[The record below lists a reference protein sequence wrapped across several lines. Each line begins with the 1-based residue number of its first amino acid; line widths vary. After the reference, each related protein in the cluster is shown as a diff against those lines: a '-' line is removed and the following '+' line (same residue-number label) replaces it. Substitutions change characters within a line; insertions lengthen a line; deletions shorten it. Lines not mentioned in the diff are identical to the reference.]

1 MNYIKPLYSD
11 EAEKAVL
18 ASILAQP
25 EACMDDAL
33 DLIKSDDFFVP
44 RNKDIF
50 EALKDLWNRRLAI
63 DIMTVHQW
71 LEDRKLAEMVGS
83 PGCLAELGASLVSH
97 LKIKTHI
104 KIVRDK
110 AILRKTQEACL
121 KIIEEAE
128 ELPEDI
134 EGFLG
139 RSEYLIS
146 SVGGGSFNLVEETGE
161 EFVTQTLKDIMERR
175 DGKRPKPG
183 IPFGFPGTDKL
194 VIAEKGDLVILGGR
208 PGAGKSGFGFQSG
221 FQMREAGYNVG
232 AFSME
237 MKNSQLR
244 MRILSSQTGIP
255 FTQLRMGELDK
266 FDAEKVEAVANK
278 LALMK
283 LPLIETPNLAVEKIR
298 AQARRWKKKGLDV
311 LIIDYLQIMD
321 ESGISKGDR
330 NRMQE
335 VSHMTKTLKNMA
347 KDLDILVI
355 ALAQVNRQSE
365 EKRTPPGLHNL
376 RESGSIEQDA
386 DIVLFVHPEEEPQEG
401 AVSVP
406 YKLICAK
413 QRNGPLFKKDFKYL
427 PRIVTFKE
435 V

>member
-1 MNYIKPLYSD
+1 
-11 EAEKAVL
+11 
-18 ASILAQP
+18 
-25 EACMDDAL
+25 
-33 DLIKSDDFFVP
+33 
-44 RNKDIF
+44 
-50 EALKDLWNRRLAI
+50 
-63 DIMTVHQW
+63 
-71 LEDRKLAEMVGS
+71 
-83 PGCLAELGASLVSH
+83 
-97 LKIKTHI
+97 
-104 KIVRDK
+104 
-110 AILRKTQEACL
+110 
-121 KIIEEAE
+121 
-128 ELPEDI
+128 
-134 EGFLG
+134 
-139 RSEYLIS
+139 
-146 SVGGGSFNLVEETGE
+146 
-161 EFVTQTLKDIMERR
+161 
-175 DGKRPKPG
+175 
-183 IPFGFPGTDKL
+183 
-194 VIAEKGDLVILGGR
+194 
-208 PGAGKSGFGFQSG
+208 
-221 FQMREAGYNVG
+221 
-232 AFSME
+232 
-237 MKNSQLR
+237 
-244 MRILSSQTGIP
+244 
-255 FTQLRMGELDK
+255 MGELDK